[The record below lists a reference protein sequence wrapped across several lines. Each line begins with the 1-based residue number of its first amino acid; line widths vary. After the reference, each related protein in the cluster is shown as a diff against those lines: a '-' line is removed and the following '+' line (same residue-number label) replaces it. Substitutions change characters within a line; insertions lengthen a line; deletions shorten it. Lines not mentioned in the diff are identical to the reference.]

1 MATKRNENASIRQL
15 ADWYLTN
22 FPENLPER
30 LIGLEKEYPVV
41 TRGTYEAADVRKIFP
56 CLRDR
61 GWQPIFDD
69 VYQDELMGVRRRGV
83 RIGTDVGRCTL
94 EIAVPPARSVV
105 SGAHILQ
112 EAERIAASTCEE
124 SGMIVLGYGIQ
135 PVTSPDSRL
144 WIKKRRNEIVRGGMP
159 VAFCDTTIT
168 AADQV
173 HLSISRHEIID
184 CVNVFNALTGPII
197 RLFAHSPFWG
207 GRLDAEQRLAVRESM
222 WSFAR
227 EKAGMPTRRF
237 SDLEDFLSYMARLRF
252 NLARR
257 RGKYVVPAG
266 TFLEWMMEG
275 DDWHEQ
281 WRFHEGLVWLN
292 ARPRV
297 LFGTVEI
304 RPACSQRSG
313 AIANLAALAAGVIEN
328 LAEAVA
334 LVDSV
339 PWSRWVRFREQAI
352 RGVFDDALE
361 RVTKDVLAIAQTDLE
376 RHTIGEVSL
385 LEPLWQRA
393 EKKTNPAHVAA
404 GIVRKSGLEGLIRHV
419 AVQ

>member
-15 ADWYLTN
+15 ADWYVTN

-41 TRGTYEAADVRKIFP
+41 TRGTYEAADVRNIFP

-61 GWQPIFDD
+61 GWKPIFDD
-69 VYQDELMGVRRRGV
+69 VYQDELIGVRRRGV

-105 SGAHILQ
+105 RGAHILR

-124 SGMIVLGYGIQ
+124 LGMIVLGYGIQ
-135 PVTSPDSRL
+135 PVTSPDPRL
-144 WIKKRRNEIVRGGMP
+144 WIKKRRNEVVRSGMP

-173 HLSISRHEIID
+173 HISISQHEIID
-184 CVNVFNALTGPII
+184 CVNVFNALTGPIV
-197 RLFAHSPFWG
+197 RLFAHSPFWSG
-207 GRLDAEQRLAVRESM
+207 GLDVKQRLAVRESM
-222 WSFAR
+222 WGFAR

-237 SDLEDFLSYMARLRF
+237 SDLDDFLSYMARLRF
-252 NLARR
+252 NLARH
-257 RGKYVVPAG
+257 RGRYVVPVG
-266 TFLEWMMEG
+266 TFLEWMMEN

-281 WRFHEGLVWLN
+281 WKFHEGLVWLN

-304 RPACSQRSG
+304 RPVCSQRSG
-313 AIANLAALAAGVIEN
+313 EIANLAALAVGVIEN
-328 LAEAVA
+328 LSEAVM

-339 PWSRWVRFREQAI
+339 PWSHWVRFREHAI
-352 RGVFDDALE
+352 QGFFDDALE
-361 RVTKDVLAIAQTDLE
+361 RVTKDMLAIAQTGLE
-376 RHTIGEVSL
+376 RRNVGEAPL
-385 LEPLWQRA
+385 LALLLQRA
-393 EKKTNPAHVAA
+393 EEKTNPARVAMD
-404 GIVRKSGLEGLIRHV
+404 VVQKHGLAELVRHV